1 MKNNQI
7 LTKMRKETRLQPI
20 FRSVAVVALTAVTV
34 LTSCG
39 KVEEEELE
47 LSSVVEKES
56 EVSPNLFS
64 KKIGNAN
71 TVFVEGGT
79 FVMNSLSSTSFNK
92 VTLSSFEITKYEIT
106 NAEYAQF
113 LTAKGENRVEG
124 GAKWYQGRDIEQKG
138 KEFKAKAGRENYPV
152 VYVTWQGARAYSEWA
167 GGRLP
172 TEAEWEYAA
181 RGGKKSKGYR
191 YSGSNNIDEVA
202 WYLNNAGS
210 KFHPVGGKKP
220 NELGIYDMSG
230 NVWEWTADLY
240 GSLPQGSR
248 TNPKGATTGT
258 QRVRRGASAF
268 CTPAVNSVLYR
279 SKREPYGIRHNMGF
293 RVVFDV
299 K

>member
-1 MKNNQI
+1 MGF
-7 LTKMRKETRLQPI
+7 RVVFETTQ
-20 FRSVAVVALTAVTV
+20 SQ
-34 LTSCG
+34 
-39 KVEEEELE
+39 VEEP
-47 LSSVVEKES
+47 KE
-56 EVSPNLFS
+56 
-64 KKIGNAN
+64 N
-71 TVFVEGGT
+71 TVVPKQDSNTQQDMNAVLVEGGT
-79 FVMNSLSSTSFNK
+79 FVMNSLSSTSSNK
-92 VTLSSFEITKYEIT
+92 VTLSSFKITKYEIT

-124 GAKWYQGRDIEQKG
+124 GAKWYQGKDIEQKG

-152 VYVTWQGARAYSEWA
+152 VFVTWEGARAYSEWA

-181 RGGKKSKGYR
+181 RGGKKSKGYK
-191 YSGSNNIDEVA
+191 YSGSDNIDEVA
-202 WYLNNAGS
+202 WYLRNSITGVR
-210 KFHPVGGKKP
+210 PVGGKKP